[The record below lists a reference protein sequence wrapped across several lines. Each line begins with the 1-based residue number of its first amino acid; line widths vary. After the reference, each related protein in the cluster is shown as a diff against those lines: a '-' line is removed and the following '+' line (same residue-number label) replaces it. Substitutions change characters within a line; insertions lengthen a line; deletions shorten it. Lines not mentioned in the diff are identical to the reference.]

1 MKSGTRALLAL
12 LVLQAVLVSAAVAES
27 NGVGTSAAKKK
38 ACCSSCTSWSGVYT
52 CDDLLTK
59 CAATCKN
66 CAAVPTDKGTRYRCR
81 DFLPEGCPCKA

>member
-1 MKSGTRALLAL
+1 MKSSTRALLAL
-12 LVLQAVLVSAAVAES
+12 LVLQAVLVSATMADS
-27 NGVGTSAAKKK
+27 NGVGASAKK
-38 ACCSSCTSWSGVYT
+38 ACCSFCNSWSGVYT

-81 DFLPEGCPCKA
+81 DFLPEGCPCQAN